1 MKNIYIIIIL
11 FLSFTIFSC
20 AKKSDSSSST
30 TSASYVSKIDNA
42 TASGSITVG
51 SEALSGTYNSV
62 CSSYPSDYPPSS
74 TDSFG
79 TSLTVTS
86 NSSYVETLNYYSDSS
101 CTSTDGYI
109 SFYYDN
115 VTIGSAVDANYKS
128 TTTITKL
135 GLKPYTSSFKVHL
148 DGMYYSNTSTTTVGS
163 ESAYSYGFSYF
174 QLINV
179 TATTAKLAKSTIDY
193 PTSLGD
199 TQELVK

>member
-1 MKNIYIIIIL
+1 MKNIYIILIF
-11 FLSFTIFSC
+11 FLSFTIYSC
-20 AKKSDSSSST
+20 AKKSDSSST

-62 CSSYPSDYPPSS
+62 WLSYPSDYPPSS

-101 CTSTDGYI
+101 CTSTDGYV

-148 DGMYYSNTSTTTVGS
+148 DGMYYSNTSTTTFGS

>member
-101 CTSTDGYI
+101 CSSADGYI

-148 DGMYYSNTSTTTVGS
+148 DGMYYSNVSTTTVGS
-163 ESAYSYGFSYF
+163 ESAYSYGISYF

-179 TATTAKLAKSTIDY
+179 TATTVKHAKSTTDY

-199 TQELVK
+199 NQELVK

>member
-1 MKNIYIIIIL
+1 MKNIYIILIL
-11 FLSFTIFSC
+11 FLSFTIYSC
-20 AKKSDSSSST
+20 AKKSDSSST
-30 TSASYVSKIDNA
+30 TSASYVSKIDGS

-86 NSSYVETLNYYSDSS
+86 NSSYVETVNYYSDSS
-101 CTSTDGYI
+101 CTSTDGYV
-109 SFYYDN
+109 SWYYDN

-148 DGMYYSNTSTTTVGS
+148 DGMYYSSVSTTTVGS
-163 ESAYSYGFSYF
+163 ESAYSYGLSYF

-179 TATTAKLAKSTIDY
+179 TATTAKLAKSTTDY

-199 TQELVK
+199 NQELVK

>member
-86 NSSYVETLNYYSDSS
+86 NSSYVETVNYYSDSS

-109 SFYYDN
+109 SWYYDN

-135 GLKPYTSSFKVHL
+135 GLKPYTTSFKAHL
-148 DGMYYSNTSTTTVGS
+148 DGMYVTTTTVGS
-163 ESAYSYGFSYF
+163 ESALSYGFSFF

-179 TATTAKLAKSTIDY
+179 TATTVKHAKSTTDY
-193 PTSLGD
+193 PTSFGD
-199 TQELVK
+199 NKELVK